1 MVLGIGAAWAGL
13 WAEDEEDG
21 WELKFA
27 SLCYIL
33 CVCYLFQWEHVIGN
47 TWQFY
52 FPELNI

>member
-1 MVLGIGAAWAGL
+1 MVLGIGASWAGL

-52 FPELNI
+52 FPS